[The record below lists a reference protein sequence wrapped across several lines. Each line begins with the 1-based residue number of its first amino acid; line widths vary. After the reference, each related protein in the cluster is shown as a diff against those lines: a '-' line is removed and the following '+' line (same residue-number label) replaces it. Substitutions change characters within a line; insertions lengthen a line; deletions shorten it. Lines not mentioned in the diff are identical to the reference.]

1 MRAHHDTRIAA
12 KAAFASKLRAATIVA
27 ATMLLAAS
35 AISPARANPVS
46 DFRDEVLTLIFRLA
60 VEPAVDAFSG
70 TDLGATTDQLGQDAF
85 DGFFDTFNYFYDGDF
100 TTYFADVL
108 DVPDVTGDSISIE
121 AGDTAIPLSDHEV
134 SGSGNLD
141 VSGSLFISRLKIEP
155 GTPAFFLRPLAP
167 TLTIRVDPFF
177 GGPEVVDGTI
187 NNNLG
192 SLLHIQFNTEITFDH
207 GALFNNGTL
216 ADPHLTSTILNESV
230 LRFRTSLL

>member
-1 MRAHHDTRIAA
+1 MAWPISLNWGRAVPAGGRAMRAHHDTRIAA

-121 AGDTAIPLSDHEV
+121 AGDTAILLSDHEV

-155 GTPAFFLRPLAP
+155 GTPAFFFAAPRSHPHYTCRPIFRGA
-167 TLTIRVDPFF
+167 R
-177 GGPEVVDGTI
+177 GGRWH
-187 NNNLG
+187 N
-192 SLLHIQFNTEITFDH
+192 
-207 GALFNNGTL
+207 
-216 ADPHLTSTILNESV
+216 
-230 LRFRTSLL
+230 